1 MGRRDFKQSKANS
14 MCEGINEFFFIH
26 SLLTFS
32 LSVYVCVLV
41 PENGSN
47 ECECGVRIGGWE
59 AGERHTHT
67 HTVSLSHTQ
76 GRGTQRET
84 ERGRDKTHSHR
95 HRHTISYLL
104 ELHRVDMAREYSAE

>member
-1 MGRRDFKQSKANS
+1 MNS
-14 MCEGINEFFFIH
+14 FLFTLFL
-26 SLLTFS
+26 SFS
-32 LSVYVCVLV
+32 PSVYVRVLV

-59 AGERHTHT
+59 RQERETHTHT

-84 ERGRDKTHSHR
+84 EREGGTRPIAIAIAIPY
-95 HRHTISYLL
+95 HTS
-104 ELHRVDMAREYSAE
+104 